1 MMMMRMMSE
10 AADNEMKKV
19 VAPPAWLRGLMSEN
33 FFACCGAHQSFR
45 SKNEKNIYCLICCL
59 SFCHHCLASHHPS
72 HPLIQVRRYLYQ
84 DVIRLDD
91 LEKFIDCS
99 FIQPYTI
106 NGAKVIFLNERAQS
120 RGSCKG
126 SSGNPCS
133 TCHRFL
139 QNSFHFCS
147 LSCKVYHM
155 LYQGE
160 ELSSITWRFDESDF
174 SISQLD
180 GLRADVSSDDTP
192 NSIFEDPLEYGGSNF
207 ETGSSG
213 SRTMQKDS
221 YNRRRFM
228 MSLSSR
234 RKSTPQRSPLS

>member
-1 MMMMRMMSE
+1 MSSSE
-10 AADNEMKKV
+10 ADENEMKKV
-19 VAPPAWLRGLMSEN
+19 VAPPQPAAWLRGLMSEN
-33 FFACCGAHQSFR
+33 FFASCGAHQNFR

-59 SFCHHCLASHHPS
+59 SFCHHCLPSHHPS

-99 FIQPYTI
+99 FIQAYTI
-106 NGAKVIFLNERAQS
+106 NGAKVIFLNERAHS
-120 RGSCKG
+120 RGPCKG
-126 SSGNPCS
+126 SSTANPCS
-133 TCHRFL
+133 TCHRLL

-160 ELSSITWRFDESDF
+160 ELSSITWRFESDF

-180 GLRADVSSDDTP
+180 DLRADVSSDDAP
-192 NSIFEDPLEYGGSNF
+192 NSILEDPLEYGGSNF

-213 SRTMQKDS
+213 SRTVQRNS
-221 YNRRRFM
+221 NNRRRFM
-228 MSLSSR
+228 MSLSNR